1 MNFADYPNAGYW
13 IQTVAFFLAGIG
25 GLGVLWQVRLIRQQL
40 KLAEASRQAS
50 ESTAEKQLKALNEQM
65 RSSEKQSRCRATVDI
80 VLHEK
85 TDREYLEARKKFA
98 ELKAAHRTLTHFAC
112 SNPGECVDENQAILL
127 VLNQYEFMAAGI
139 FAGAFDEE
147 IYMRMKRSLLIRDW
161 DSLSAYVL
169 ELRQRRDNTA
179 LFIEFQMLADKWRDT
194 PTPK

>member
-1 MNFADYPNAGYW
+1 MNFADFPNAGYW
-13 IQTVAFFLAGIG
+13 IQTVAYFLSGIG
-25 GLGVLWQVRLIRQQL
+25 GLGVLWQVWLIRKQL
-40 KLAEASRQAS
+40 AQTEQNRISS
-50 ESTAEKQLKALNEQM
+50 ESTADRQLQALNDQM

-85 TDREYLEARKKFA
+85 TDREYLDARKLFA
-98 ELKAAHRTLTHFAC
+98 ELKAKNQTLTHFAC
-112 SNPGECVDENQAILL
+112 AEPGKCVDENQAILL

-169 ELRQRRDNTA
+169 ELRQRRTNTA
-179 LFIEFQMLADKWRDT
+179 LFIEFQRLADKWRNTTT
-194 PTPK
+194 PQ